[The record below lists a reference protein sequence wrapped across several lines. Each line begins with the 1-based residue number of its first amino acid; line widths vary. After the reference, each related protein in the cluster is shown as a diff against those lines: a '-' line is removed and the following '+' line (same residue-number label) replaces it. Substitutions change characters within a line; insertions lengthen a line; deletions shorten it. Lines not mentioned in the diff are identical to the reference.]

1 MSANTSVHA
10 NSAVYQ
16 LETRE
21 LEAVSGGLNADIKPL
36 TGSIPFDKVITINSS
51 WASFLIARLIY

>member
-1 MSANTSVHA
+1 MHA